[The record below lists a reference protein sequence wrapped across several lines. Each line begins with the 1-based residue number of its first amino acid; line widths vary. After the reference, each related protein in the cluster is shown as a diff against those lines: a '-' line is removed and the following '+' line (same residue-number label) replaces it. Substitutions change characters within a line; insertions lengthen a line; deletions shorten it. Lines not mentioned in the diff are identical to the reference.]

1 MNHRWQARCVCNLPA
16 EAAVILIQRGNSPI
30 WFITQTSL
38 SLIREPWEV
47 EMRSD
52 VGASVKGAVERLHS
66 LDAVRGFALLLG
78 VVFHAALAFLPGP
91 QGWLVMEQSR
101 SAAIAVMA
109 FPLHM
114 FRLTIF
120 FLIAGFF
127 ARLLLERDG
136 ARRFAANRMKRIALP
151 LVIFWPVVMAGIIAA
166 MIWLGIKTAVPGQPA
181 PPSPPFPTLPD
192 FPLTHLWFLYA
203 LLLLYAGA
211 LVLRALLAA
220 IDPNGRIA
228 AGADRIVAAAVSTPV
243 APIVLALPLAL
254 AFTQIGAWPM
264 WFGIPTPDQSLIP
277 LLTPTIAYGFAFL
290 VGWMLHRQIHLLQ
303 RWAAMWPAALV
314 LALATTAGALALLGP
329 TQIAKLPDEDWQTA
343 VYYGC
348 YAVGSWA
355 WTIALIGLALRFLS
369 GHSPARRYIADAS
382 YWVYVIHLPI
392 VLAFQVAFSQAQLH
406 WVVTFP
412 AILGGSLFVSFL
424 SYHWLVRRSF
434 VGALLNGRR
443 YRRAAPAVAPAP
455 GDPSIGEG
463 ANP

>member
-1 MNHRWQARCVCNLPA
+1 
-16 EAAVILIQRGNSPI
+16 
-30 WFITQTSL
+30 
-38 SLIREPWEV
+38 
-47 EMRSD
+47 MRSD
-52 VGASVKGAVERLHS
+52 AGTSAIGAAERLHA

-91 QGWLVMEQSR
+91 QAWLVMEQSR

-166 MIWLGIKTAVPGQPA
+166 MIWLGVKTAVPGQPA

-211 LVLRALLAA
+211 LVLRGLLAL
-220 IDPNGRIA
+220 IDPAGKLA
-228 AGADRIVAAAVSTPV
+228 AAADRIVAAAVSTPA
-243 APIVLALPLAL
+243 APILLALPLAL

-264 WFGIPTPDQSLIP
+264 WLGIPTPDQSLIP
-277 LLTPTIAYGFAFL
+277 LLIPSIAYGFAFL
-290 VGWMLHRQIHLLQ
+290 LGWMLHRQIPLLR
-303 RWAAMWPAALV
+303 RWAAMWPAMLGLALV
-314 LALATTAGALALLGP
+314 STAGALALLGP
-329 TQIAKLPDEDWQTA
+329 TQITELPGGDWQTA
-343 VYYGC
+343 LYYAC

-355 WTIALIGLALRFLS
+355 WTIALVGLALKYLS

-382 YWVYVIHLPI
+382 YWVYIIHLPI
-392 VLAFQVAFSQAQLH
+392 VLALQVAFSQSSLH
-406 WVVTFP
+406 WAVTFP
-412 AILGGSLFVSFL
+412 AILGGSLLLCFL

-434 VGALLNGRR
+434 LGVLLNGRR
-443 YRRAAPAVAPAP
+443 YRRAAPSTAP
-455 GDPSIGEG
+455 GAAAQTASEG
-463 ANP
+463 ATP